1 MTNVRLYLMTKRRLI
16 QLQRRIT
23 FQRVPCVG
31 EWLRFEL
38 SGLLPCQVTEV
49 THDEKGNVEVVIGA
63 QKDDSGKVL
72 FHETAE
78 DLQEDVDELAADLG
92 PNSTAAIIV
101 FEHTWAIPIREA
113 VIASGGQLLA
123 DIRVPPAAIE
133 ELRAELANEAL

>member
-78 DLQEDVDELAADLG
+78 DLQEDVDELATSG
-92 PNSTAAIIV
+92 WKVVSETPNRYWGKQANQRRQRT
-101 FEHTWAIPIREA
+101 T
-113 VIASGGQLLA
+113 
-123 DIRVPPAAIE
+123 PAKSK
-133 ELRAELANEAL
+133 RSR